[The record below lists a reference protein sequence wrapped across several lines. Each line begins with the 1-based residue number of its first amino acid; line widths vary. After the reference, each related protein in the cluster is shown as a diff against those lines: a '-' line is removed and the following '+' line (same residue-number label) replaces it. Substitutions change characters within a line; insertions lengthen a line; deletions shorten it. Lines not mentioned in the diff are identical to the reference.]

1 MTFHSKDSPLTM
13 VQCFSL
19 GAEAGKVE
27 EEQLPRSLPCP
38 RQHLQETDET
48 YVELHISTAALFLFF
63 FFFFSPSIFL
73 NFFFSAH
80 SQTHQTLLSDK
91 TLTLK
96 EFFHLSST
104 THRS

>member
-63 FFFFSPSIFL
+63 FSFFPPQYFLTFSFPRTVKHIRPFY
-73 NFFFSAH
+73 
-80 SQTHQTLLSDK
+80 
-91 TLTLK
+91 LTK
-96 EFFHLSST
+96 
-104 THRS
+104 R